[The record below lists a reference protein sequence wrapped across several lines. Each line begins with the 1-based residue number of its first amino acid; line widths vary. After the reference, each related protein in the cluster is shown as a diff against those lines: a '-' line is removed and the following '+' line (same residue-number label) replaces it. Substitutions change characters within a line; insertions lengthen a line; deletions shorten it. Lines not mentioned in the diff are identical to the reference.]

1 MRYGVAKMV
10 SGKNTVFWCVM
21 CSVVSINDVSE
32 DPAVPNYTGRFT
44 IMS

>member
-1 MRYGVAKMV
+1 MRYGVANVV

-21 CSVVSINDVSE
+21 YSVVGMNDFSE

-44 IMS
+44 IIS

>member
-1 MRYGVAKMV
+1 MKVV

-21 CSVVSINDVSE
+21 CSVVGIDDVSE
-32 DPAVPNYTGRFT
+32 EPSVPNYTGRFT